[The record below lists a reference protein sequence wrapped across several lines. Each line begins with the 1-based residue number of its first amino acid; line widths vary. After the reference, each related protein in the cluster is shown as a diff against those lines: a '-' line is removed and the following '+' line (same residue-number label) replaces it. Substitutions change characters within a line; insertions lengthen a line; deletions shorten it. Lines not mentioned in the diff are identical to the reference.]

1 MCFFHEFPLWLLTL
15 LEVDMKQAH
24 ERCNNFPETLWAAL
38 LMVFFH
44 LFNECGLHWKEN
56 TTPAILYIF
65 TCFDIRFAIH
75 CQANVFAGK
84 CIFTSN
90 TSNSHG
96 AKITIKLTLWTVC
109 YTKQC
114 GEAIFGK
121 KSDLAG
127 DWTYHPKA
135 SWLIKPKL
143 VERRARKHLSTKKSL
158 LCHSLLLCKWCY
170 STYGNLLRSCH
181 CYFQTNRH
189 FCYQSYSCVPPEER
203 MSGKML
209 ILWTQLRCKVYAI
222 NPLDLS
228 PVFTVLLTIVWFAPV
243 VGWYHIFWF
252 QSYSE

>member
-1 MCFFHEFPLWLLTL
+1 MCLLASAYLHPIHPIATEQKL
-15 LEVDMKQAH
+15 PSNCSCNSIRTWH
-24 ERCNNFPETLWAAL
+24 SERFVTPNN
-38 LMVFFH
+38 V
-44 LFNECGLHWKEN
+44 
-56 TTPAILYIF
+56 
-65 TCFDIRFAIH
+65 
-75 CQANVFAGK
+75 GK
-84 CIFTSN
+84 PS
-90 TSNSHG
+90 
-96 AKITIKLTLWTVC
+96 L
-109 YTKQC
+109 
-114 GEAIFGK
+114 GK

-209 ILWTQLRCKVYAI
+209 ILWTQLRCKVYAV